1 MQSRQ
6 SFFFL
11 VLFGFIKYCNENSIL
26 DVSDIV
32 HIL

>member
-6 SFFFL
+6 SFFL

-26 DVSDIV
+26 DVLDIV
-32 HIL
+32 YIL